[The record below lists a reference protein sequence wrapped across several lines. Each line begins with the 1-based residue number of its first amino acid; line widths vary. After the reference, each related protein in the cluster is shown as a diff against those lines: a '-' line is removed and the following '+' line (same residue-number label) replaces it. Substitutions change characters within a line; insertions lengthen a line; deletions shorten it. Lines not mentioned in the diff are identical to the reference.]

1 MKELRVEEIQ
11 EMTRELKTDEP
22 TQMTKELKGDGALSL
37 TKELKGTGDPQVT
50 VEQLMDIV
58 SRNPFAAYNGMEML
72 QVQTGYAR
80 GRIPFAGEHENV
92 YGGMHGGCAYTLA
105 DTLAGVAA
113 ASYGQAVTTLNASV
127 NYMLP
132 VKDTRY
138 LYGEAKVQRHGS
150 RISVVRTELSDDD
163 GRVVIDGSFTF
174 YTISRA

>member
-1 MKELRVEEIQ
+1 MKELKADEQ
-11 EMTRELKTDEP
+11 EV
-22 TQMTKELKGDGALSL
+22 TKELKTEDALL
-37 TKELKGTGDPQVT
+37 VTKELKAQDAPQVT
-50 VEQLMDIV
+50 KELKVAGEPEITPDQLMDIV
-58 SRNPFAAYNGMEML
+58 SRNPFAAYTGMEML
-72 QVQTGYAR
+72 EVQTGYAR
-80 GRIPFAGEHENV
+80 GRIPFAAEYENV

-113 ASYGQAVTTLNASV
+113 ASYGHAVTTLNASV

-138 LYGEAKVQRHGS
+138 LYGEASVQRHGS

-174 YTISRA
+174 YTLERV